1 MFPMPKDN
9 QQKKKS
15 MKKTFFRIVV
25 IFAMFQA
32 GVSPVAAEQEIVP
45 PDVPVR
51 VQYQTKSEG
60 SSWMTARTSLQGT
73 VTESMMLNQLGAR
86 CPRAQIR
93 ILSASW
99 GRNVSYSVR
108 YQMRRGNAPWTPAPL
123 L

>member
-1 MFPMPKDN
+1 MPKDN

-25 IFAMFQA
+25 IFAMFLA

-86 CPRAQIR
+86 YPRAQIR